1 MKNLEDFKIKAETI
15 NDSILFYSTTAN
27 DCFDRIDQLRTCY
40 TQDCE
45 DTKSKLYQ
53 KAKLCI
59 AKLEYEKVN
68 LEAYGKEIESSKN
81 FVIAS
86 GFLV

>member
-45 DTKSKLYQ
+45 DTKRKLNY
-53 KAKLCI
+53 
-59 AKLEYEKVN
+59 V
-68 LEAYGKEIESSKN
+68 
-81 FVIAS
+81 
-86 GFLV
+86 

>member
-1 MKNLEDFKIKAETI
+1 MKNLEHFKIKAETI
-15 NDSILFYSTTAN
+15 NNSILFYSTTAN
-27 DCFDRIDQLRTCY
+27 DCFDRIDELRTCY

-45 DTKSKLYQ
+45 DTKKELYE

-59 AKLEYEKVN
+59 DKLEYEKVN
-68 LEAYGKEIESSKN
+68 LETYGKEIASSRN